1 VLVAIYLDLYAL
13 LNADLNTDALGRRA
27 NVRDI
32 LFVGLPCVLGRNGKE
47 YYSAPVFSIPFNI
60 SVSSFHLEFMLHSW
74 RDAENEEMKNS
85 RKKKSV
91 HRSFFRP
98 PILKAGLWL

>member
-1 VLVAIYLDLYAL
+1 MAKSI
-13 LNADLNTDALGRRA
+13 
-27 NVRDI
+27 I
-32 LFVGLPCVLGRNGKE
+32 LP
-47 YYSAPVFSIPFNI
+47 PVFSIPFNI

-91 HRSFFRP
+91 HRALLNFLYLPS
-98 PILKAGLWL
+98 LKPGCGSNLRK